1 MKFLQNL
8 AKSLLLGAAL
18 LTTTSALAASIKS
31 VTPTPDELGGPSI
44 SELSSITIDFGEPV
58 VDYYDMGY
66 NFFLSRKGGSS
77 VRVDVSISD
86 SGTGINITPKTVQ
99 TTEGTYELYIMGGS
113 IEFEDAVYDDDI
125 EYTWIVG
132 SSGPQPST
140 MWVTPVAGITV
151 TELSYFYVN
160 FDKTWADG
168 DTSKKI
174 IVTGPEGVTI
184 PELVETKEAKDV
196 KITFAGDAKLTEG
209 GTYTLTVPAGRF
221 KLGDYEGAPDNE
233 EIVATYNVV
242 DPAKAL
248 NIDPAPGVVTEITE
262 WNLTGFGSASK
273 YSTGKIKVTGPEGIN
288 NLKLWNGNTGGKWSI
303 YFYDEADEDR
313 NPVTLV
319 YPGTYT
325 VYIPG
330 DKFYVDDDFTYAIP
344 EQTFEYTILPGKYSG
359 TVTVNPEQGVVERL
373 SYVEF
378 IFDDAT
384 TVVVDKQD
392 DIVFTTP
399 EGSGYI
405 KGVKPSTGND
415 LTIFLT
421 NSGTDI
427 TAPGTYSLKFPEGC
441 LKIDDEINAELTYTW
456 IIEEKPW
463 DGEVEASPA
472 DGAELQAINDIDLT
486 FADVTAV
493 TVKDDA
499 APKDFPALYD
509 KDGNKVAQGRA
520 LASGNKLTVSFNEV
534 TAEGEYK
541 VVVPSTLYLVDG
553 KKSAKEITLNYTV
566 TAPGIW
572 EGEVTASPANL
583 SVLESI
589 SEVTL
594 TFVGATTLAPDPDA
608 EELPAVYN
616 SQFAKVSDITGIV
629 ALDNS
634 LTLKFNEITAEGT
647 YIVVVKK
654 GTFLIDDMKQGE
666 DIQLTYSIQQSG
678 IDSISVDNNGEYV
691 VYNILGRRVLRTTDA
706 NAVKALVPG
715 LYIINGNK
723 CVVK

>member
-1 MKFLQNL
+1 MKFLQNF

-18 LTTTSALAASIKS
+18 LTTTSALAEMTIKS
-31 VTPTPDELGGPSI
+31 VTPMPDELGGGTVEEI
-44 SELSSITIDFGEPV
+44 ASITIKFDEWVYDWGSKS
-58 VDYYDMGY
+58 DYYFQY
-66 NFFLSRKGGSS
+66 NETDPATLLPVELEYTGDLKG
-77 VRVDVSISD
+77 VV
-86 SGTGINITPKTVQ
+86 ITPKAGTQ
-99 TTEGTYELYIMGGS
+99 TADGWYYLYIPGGVIELES
-113 IEFEDAVYDDDI
+113 GLYEDEIEFMWQVK
-125 EYTWIVG
+125 G
-132 SSGPQPST
+132 SGPQPST

-174 IVTGPEGVTI
+174 TVTGPEGVTI

-248 NIDPAPGVVTEITE
+248 KVDPAPGEVTQLSE
-262 WNLTGFGSASK
+262 WTLTGFASVNK
-273 YSTGKIKVTGPEGIN
+273 STKGIKVEGPEGVTLPT
-288 NLKLWNGNTGGKWSI
+288 LKNGASGSGKWSI
-303 YFYDEADEDR
+303 YFDNEEV
-313 NPVTLV
+313 VTA
-319 YPGTYT
+319 PGKYT
-325 VYIPG
+325 LYIPA
-330 DKFYVDDDFTYAIP
+330 DKFYVDDDWTYSIP
-344 EQTFEYTILPGKYSG
+344 AQTFEYIIPAGKYSG

-378 IFDDAT
+378 TFNDAT

-415 LTIFLT
+415 LTIFLN

-616 SQFAKVSDITGIV
+616 SQFAKVADLTGIV